1 MKLFARG
8 ASGKAGKFSKEE
20 ECLLSEGLHFA
31 VPTTRLEVMDF
42 MLPFQLLIWDIKSY
56 DVPRENLIIV
66 KK

>member
-31 VPTTRLEVMDF
+31 VYGFYVAISIT
-42 MLPFQLLIWDIKSY
+42 
-56 DVPRENLIIV
+56 NLRY
-66 KK
+66 